1 MASKRIKLGSNAVL
15 FTLLVIGIVVL
26 ANLVTSRL
34 FARVDLTQDQIFTLS
49 DASKRMVAGLPDRL
63 TVKAFIS
70 KDLPHQQLQAI
81 GRYLKDLL
89 EEYARNSNGK
99 MVWEALDPG
108 KDEKIEQEARRL
120 KVFPTRLSVREK
132 TKVSVTQGYLGV
144 AFQYGG
150 KVESLPF
157 VADIA
162 TLEYQIS
169 STIRRLTGNKKKVG
183 FTSGHGEPSLHQG
196 LTAVQKA
203 LKDHDVT
210 TVDLTEGKNPIP
222 DDIDLLVMVGPRKQ
236 LAERAL
242 YEIDRFLIKGKSV
255 AMFIDGMILETP
267 RGHFQPGQV
276 KPRIARANVVGLRPM
291 LRHYGVELGKDL
303 IMDRQNQRVVLPAGQ
318 NQRVVTNYPA
328 FPVVT
333 NLSRQNPITKLLRAY
348 VSVFPSSLKLTK
360 AAKGGGVTAT
370 VLASSTAASW
380 RQTGFFL
387 FDPMRQPQPTKELG
401 PFRLA
406 LLLQGKFGSYFAG
419 KPVPAPGPATP
430 PKENEPRPSKTG
442 PRSPAGTRLV
452 VFGDADMV
460 QDQFLG
466 LNQANLMLLQNTVDY
481 LIEDVS
487 MITIRSKSQTRRPLK
502 SLDDDKVTLA
512 KWINI
517 VGLPAAF
524 VLLGFVRWRV
534 RRGSR
539 RRVAA
544 RLVAEHKKPR
554 TAEKKQKDQA
564 GEA

>member
-1 MASKRIKLGSNAVL
+1 MASNRIKLGSNAVL
-15 FTLLVIGIVVL
+15 FTALVIGIVVL
-26 ANLVTSRL
+26 ANLMASRL

-49 DASKRMVAGLPDRL
+49 DASKRMVANLPDRL

-70 KDLPHQQLQAI
+70 KDLPHQQLRAI

-120 KVFPTRLSVREK
+120 KVYPTRLSVREK

-169 STIRRLTGNKKKVG
+169 STIRRLTGKRKKVG
-183 FTSGHGEPSLHQG
+183 FTSGHGEPSLFQG
-196 LTAVQKA
+196 LKAAHDA
-203 LKDHDVT
+203 LKDHEVT

-222 DDIDLLVMVGPRKQ
+222 DDVDLLVMVGPRKQ
-236 LAERAL
+236 LAQRAL

-255 AMFIDGMILETP
+255 AMFIDGVVLETP

-291 LRHYGVELGKDL
+291 LRHYGVELGKDM
-303 IMDRQNQRVVLPAGQ
+303 IMDRQNQRVVLPVGQ

-333 NLSRQNPITKLLRAY
+333 NLSRESPITKLLRAY
-348 VSVFPSSLKLTK
+348 VSVFPSSVKLTR
-360 AAKGGGVTAT
+360 AARDAKEVTAA

-401 PFRLA
+401 PFTLA
-406 LLLQGKFGSYFAG
+406 LLLQGEFRSYFAG
-419 KPVPAPGPATP
+419 KPVPAPGPAAP
-430 PKENEPRPSKTG
+430 PRENEPSPSKTG
-442 PRSPAGTRLV
+442 PKSPAGTRLV

-487 MITIRSKSQTRRPLK
+487 MIGIRSKSQTRRPLK
-502 SLDDDKVTLA
+502 ELDDDKVTLA
-512 KWINI
+512 KWVNI
-517 VGLPAAF
+517 IGLPAAF
-524 VLLGFVRWRV
+524 VLLGFVRWRL
-534 RRGSR
+534 RRASR
-539 RRVAA
+539 RRQAA
-544 RLVAEHKKPR
+544 RLLSGDSKPGSQ
-554 TAEKKQKDQA
+554 T
-564 GEA
+564 